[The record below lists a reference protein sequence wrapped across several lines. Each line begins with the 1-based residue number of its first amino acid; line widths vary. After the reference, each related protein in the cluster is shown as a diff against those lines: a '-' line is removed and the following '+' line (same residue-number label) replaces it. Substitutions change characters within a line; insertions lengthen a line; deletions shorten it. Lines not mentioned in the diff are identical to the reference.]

1 MAIAP
6 LSNETELILKISK
19 GDKRAF
25 TALFEGYYKSLA
37 AFIFKLTESMEITE
51 EIVQDVFIKVWLKR
65 ESLNEINSFSNYLF
79 ILSKNKTLNY
89 LRKQARYS
97 THFQS
102 LEKELET
109 DIRAEEEN
117 DIYEDFRLLIDD
129 AIERLPQQQRRIYQ
143 MSRFE
148 RLKYEEIAQQLN
160 LSAETVKKHMYLAT
174 KTIKEYVH
182 NHMDEVVVYI
192 LLCGINFF

>member
-6 LSNETELILKISK
+6 LSNESELILKISN

-25 TALFEGYYKSLA
+25 TILFEGYYKSLA
-37 AFIFKLTESMEITE
+37 AYVFKLTESMELTE

-65 ESLNEINSFSNYLF
+65 ETLTQISSFSNYLF
-79 ILSKNKTLNY
+79 ILSKNKTLNQ

-109 DIRAEEEN
+109 DVRVEEES
-117 DIYEDFRLLIDD
+117 DLYEDFRLLIDN
-129 AIERLPQQQRRIYQ
+129 AIERLPQQQKRIYHL
-143 MSRFE
+143 SRFE

-182 NHMDEVVVYI
+182 NHMDEIVAYV
-192 LLCGINFF
+192 LLCGIVFF

>member
-6 LSNETELILKISK
+6 LSNETELIQKISK

-25 TALFEGYYKSLA
+25 TTLFEGYYKSLA
-37 AFIFKLTESMEITE
+37 GYIFKLTESMEITE

-65 ESLNEINSFSNYLF
+65 EILTGINSFSDYLF
-79 ILSKNKTLNY
+79 ILSRNKTLNY

-97 THFQS
+97 SHFQS

-109 DIRAEEEN
+109 DIRTEEEN
-117 DIYEDFRLLIDD
+117 DIYEDFRLLIDA
-129 AIERLPQQQRRIYQ
+129 AIERLPQQQKRIYQ
-143 MSRFE
+143 LSRFDK
-148 RLKYEEIAQQLN
+148 LKYEEIAQQLN
-160 LSAETVKKHMYLAT
+160 LSTETVKKHMYLAT

-182 NHMDEVVVYI
+182 SHMDEVVAYI
-192 LLCGINFF
+192 LIGGIIFS

>member
-6 LSNETELILKISK
+6 LSNEAELILKIHQ

-25 TALFEGYYKSLA
+25 TILFEWYYKSLA
-37 AFIFKLTESMEITE
+37 AYIFKLTESIEITE

-65 ESLNEINSFSNYLF
+65 ETLPGISSFSNYLF
-79 ILSKNKTLNY
+79 ILSRNKTLNQ

-97 THFQS
+97 SHFQS

-109 DIRAEEEN
+109 DLRVEEEN
-117 DIYEDFRLLIDD
+117 DVYEDFRLLIDQ
-129 AIERLPQQQRRIYQ
+129 AIEGLPPQQKRIFQ
-143 MSRFE
+143 LSRFE

-160 LSAETVKKHMYLAT
+160 LSSETVKKHMYLAT

-182 NHMDEVVVYI
+182 SHMDEVVISI
-192 LLCGINFF
+192 LLCGIFF

>member
-6 LSNETELILKISK
+6 LSHEAELILKISK

-25 TALFEGYYKSLA
+25 TTLFEGYYKSLA
-37 AFIFKLTESMEITE
+37 AYIFKLTESMEVTE

-65 ESLNEINSFSNYLF
+65 ETLTGISSFSNYLF
-79 ILSKNKTLNY
+79 ILSRNKTLNH

-97 THFQS
+97 SHFQS
-102 LEKELET
+102 LETELET
-109 DIRAEEEN
+109 DVRTEEEN

-129 AIERLPQQQRRIYQ
+129 AIERLPPQQKRIYQ
-143 MSRFE
+143 LSRFE
-148 RLKYEEIAQQLN
+148 RLKYEEIAQQLS

-174 KTIKEYVH
+174 KAIKEHVH
-182 NHMDEVVVYI
+182 NHMDEVVVSI
-192 LLCGINFF
+192 LLCGIFF

>member
-25 TALFEGYYKSLA
+25 TILFEGYYKSLA
-37 AFIFKLTESMEITE
+37 AYIFKLTESMELTE

-65 ESLNEINSFSNYLF
+65 ETLAEINSFSNYLF
-79 ILSKNKTLNY
+79 ILSKNKTLNS
-89 LRKQARYS
+89 LRKQARYC

-109 DIRAEEEN
+109 DIRMEEEN
-117 DIYEDFRLLIDD
+117 DVYEDFRLLIDH
-129 AIERLPQQQRRIYQ
+129 AVERLPQQQKRIYQ
-143 MSRFE
+143 LSRFE

-182 NHMDEVVVYI
+182 NHMDEVVAYI
-192 LLCGINFF
+192 LLCGIIFF